1 MSGKKISLSGEVH
14 ISTGSVYTTVDALH
28 ALKCVGL
35 TYGLYDYAENIRGA
49 RVILEEG
56 DKPALVV
63 QSDISH
69 HGSPLWETIR
79 VITDDPEQIHRYL
92 AFREVVKMIR
102 QMEIERERGPAP
114 EKPLSPK
121 KKEAKGHER

>member
-1 MSGKKISLSGEVH
+1 MLFRS
-14 ISTGSVYTTVDALH
+14 
-28 ALKCVGL
+28 
-35 TYGLYDYAENIRGA
+35 LYDRAEDIRGA
-49 RVILEEG
+49 RVMLEEG

-102 QMEIERERGPAP
+102 QMEIGREHGPAP